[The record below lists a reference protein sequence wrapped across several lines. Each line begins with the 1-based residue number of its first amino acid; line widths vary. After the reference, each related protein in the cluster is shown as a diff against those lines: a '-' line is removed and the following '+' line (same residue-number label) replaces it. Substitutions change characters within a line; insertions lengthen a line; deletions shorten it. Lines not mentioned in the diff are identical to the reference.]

1 MPQHAKRVKIRR
13 KDLRLPDEFETLTG
27 RALDWVRERQG
38 LVGAVVGVLVLVAL
52 GMLVVSRWRASQNE
66 AAALDF
72 RMAHETFEAG
82 KFPEAATA
90 FAEIAEE
97 YPRTPTGR
105 LSRLYRAHALAR
117 KGDQAEAAVAYTEYL
132 ASAVASDYLQQE
144 AYTNLGR
151 ANEATGDTAGALEA
165 YSKAS
170 ELDGPF
176 KHDALLGAARMH
188 EAAGRADEARPL
200 YAQVLK
206 DTEDADIRAF
216 LLSKVPESVAEAPK
230 EDTPEEDTAA
240 D

>member
-1 MPQHAKRVKIRR
+1 
-13 KDLRLPDEFETLTG
+13 
-27 RALDWVRERQG
+27 
-38 LVGAVVGVLVLVAL
+38 
-52 GMLVVSRWRASQNE
+52 
-66 AAALDF
+66 
-72 RMAHETFEAG
+72 MAHGTFEAG

-216 LLSKVPESVAEAPK
+216 LLSKIPESVAEAPK
-230 EDTPEEDTAA
+230 ENTPEEDTAA